1 MQSLKQ
7 VKTLPKIKHLW
18 DSLNYLGILF
28 IYKVLNPWRVYF
40 IKSYNS
46 YEIPH
51 INRYIDR
58 LTASLSGQAAS
69 VSTETAEWIQKIENW
84 NPKIF
89 TLAHTPPKYR
99 NFISKF
105 IRRVIIARMSEFPD
119 LASMYH
125 IKLREAYET
134 EDKLKNQDAVKQ
146 SEDELCAILDEAE
159 LQLEKTMY
167 LAGEE
172 FTLADSM
179 FIPLLV
185 RLSLLELE
193 EQYINTRPNVLA
205 YYNMVKKRPSYKIV
219 IGKYFDGWRKYCTLY
234 KTVCFLLVRKTLRR
248 YWLWACDVYVWQARR
263 YIRIRYGI

>member
-1 MQSLKQ
+1 MQLYHHPYSMDSQKVRLVLEEKSIDYTSYH
-7 VKTLPKIKHLW
+7 VNPLTGKNMNASFFRMNPSAKLPVFQNGSH
-18 DSLNYLGILF
+18 ILF
-28 IYKVLNPWRVYF
+28 RAIDIVQ
-40 IKSYNS
+40 
-46 YEIPH
+46 
-51 INRYIDR
+51 YIDR

-84 NPKIF
+84 DPKIF

-179 FIPLLV
+179 FIPVLV
-185 RLSLLELE
+185 RLSLLKLE
-193 EQYINTRPNVLA
+193 EQYINTRPNVLV

-219 IGKYFDGWRKYCTLY
+219 IGKYFGGWRKYCTLY
-234 KTVCFLLVRKTLRR
+234 KTASFLLVRKTLRR
-248 YWLWACDVYVWQARR
+248 Y
-263 YIRIRYGI
+263 